1 MSTPHGLQTFLSRIP
16 LFATLT
22 SEDLPD
28 ILRALRPRNM
38 RAGETIFRQDDAGEA
53 AYVVETGTVEI
64 RLGGTG
70 ELVVARMGPGE
81 VFGEL
86 ALIDGAP
93 RSAAAVCLE
102 PGTLYRLD
110 KTEFDFLRRNLR
122 PAAYKVLRVLA
133 VTVSERVRE
142 TNDHI
147 ARALVPDAPAAGAPA
162 AAPGDA
168 GGVRGFFTR
177 FAFWSKS

>member
-1 MSTPHGLQTFLSRIP
+1 MSQPHPLQAFLARIP
-16 LFATLT
+16 LFGALT

-28 ILRALRPRNM
+28 ILRALRPRSM
-38 RAGETIFRQDDAGEA
+38 REGEAIFRQDDAGEA
-53 AYVVETGTVEI
+53 AYVVETGAVEI
-64 RLGGTG
+64 RVGPLT
-70 ELVVARMGPGE
+70 VARMGPGE

-93 RSAAAVCLE
+93 RSATAVCVE
-102 PGTLYRLD
+102 SGTLHRLD
-110 KTEFDFLRRNLR
+110 KAEFDFLRRNLR

-147 ARALVPDAPAAGAPA
+147 ARALVPDAPTAKTPAP
-162 AAPGDA
+162 DA
-168 GGVRGFFTR
+168 ESGGVRGFLSR
-177 FAFWSKS
+177 LAFWSKS